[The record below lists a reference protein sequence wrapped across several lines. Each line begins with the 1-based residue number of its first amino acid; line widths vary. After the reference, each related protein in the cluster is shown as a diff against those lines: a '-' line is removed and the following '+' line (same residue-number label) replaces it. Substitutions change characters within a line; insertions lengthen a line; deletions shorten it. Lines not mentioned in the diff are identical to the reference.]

1 MATYK
6 ANAGT
11 LAAVTTGK
19 TSSVGQYSS
28 TTATH
33 TYLYEG
39 TTAANFK
46 LYRKV
51 NHFGDT
57 GYYNLVSP
65 THGDIAVCTPS
76 SGSKIVYTYSE
87 GAKAWAAAT
96 TSDVEGR
103 AVKYIAAATTS
114 SYVAGTYN
122 GKAVIVKSVTTAPT
136 NPEPKYVFDTTNLKL
151 YRLIAATVENTSTKD
166 YSHYYEEF
174 KPSVNTVIAVGS
186 GTTATSYIY
195 KKGAG
200 SWA

>member
-11 LAAVTTGK
+11 LTAVTTGK
-19 TSSVGQYSS
+19 TCSVGQYSS

-46 LYRKV
+46 LYKKV

-76 SGSKIVYTYSE
+76 SGSKVVYTYSE
-87 GAKAWAAAT
+87 GEKAWAAAT

-103 AVKYIAAATTS
+103 AVKYIAAGFTS
-114 SYVAGTYN
+114 GYTAGT
-122 GKAVIVKSVTTAPT
+122 
-136 NPEPKYVFDTTNLKL
+136 
-151 YRLIAATVENTSTKD
+151 
-166 YSHYYEEF
+166 
-174 KPSVNTVIAVGS
+174 
-186 GTTATSYIY
+186 
-195 KKGAG
+195 
-200 SWA
+200 